1 MIIFSDL
8 KDLPA
13 KSPGVD
19 SLTCEYSGTKE
30 GSFKWYTATDTEVTE
45 GGDSPYTIEA
55 GTWSTSAKTIS
66 EVLKIDSSKVSG
78 TPSITCA
85 VDFTDNTITLDLKTS
100 TLVSYIAY
108 SK

>member
-1 MIIFSDL
+1 M

-30 GSFKWYTATDTEVTE
+30 ASFKWYTATNTEVTE

-55 GTWSTSAKTIS
+55 GTWSGNTIS

-85 VDFTDNTITLDLKTS
+85 VDFTDDTITVDLKTS